1 MNEYPNTLDEL
12 VADMELNPDKY
23 KHLQFI
29 LNRQKHIN
37 LGLGQLYL
45 VVNNVGFG
53 LYRLEDVDYSEGVIL
68 MSFTNS
74 ATGNKAEFSLDIN
87 TKHPQ
92 VFLVNWRDIEDMVY
106 SEVTSNYTD
115 HELQELENELP

>member
-1 MNEYPNTLDEL
+1 
-12 VADMELNPDKY
+12 
-23 KHLQFI
+23 
-29 LNRQKHIN
+29 
-37 LGLGQLYL
+37 
-45 VVNNVGFG
+45 
-53 LYRLEDVDYSEGVIL
+53 
-68 MSFTNS
+68 MSFTNP

-87 TKHPQ
+87 NKHPQ

>member
-53 LYRLEDVDYSEGVIL
+53 LYRLEDVDYSEGLIL
-68 MSFTNS
+68 MSFTN
-74 ATGNKAEFSLDIN
+74 
-87 TKHPQ
+87 PQ